1 MAQTKLEH
9 LDDNI
14 NGLVGLLD
22 DRNTLLNFMF
32 KEDQYKDFLMAEKLQ
47 SMEDAA
53 GLNVQ
58 PVKAG
63 TLDLSPI
70 NNLLPN
76 EIRHNVAGRIDPKI
90 INIPNQN
97 QSTTSSPRKDRSGM
111 TDKQRRKDFYQDQK
125 NKPSDDKTKKLK
137 AGGIT
142 SSFNSPGVKSLAET
156 GFDDTF
162 YKNISSSI
170 EDDFKISDVL
180 KQAFGDAMALPVRAA
195 AAALSDLISKIPV
208 QSASQKEVLNE
219 NISNV
224 SSAFHL
230 QRNNSIQETINRQ
243 QTTTD
248 HGETVNKWV
257 NSLLNTSTTT
267 QIAQGKTNRKL
278 NLLNPFHWP
287 AILDE
292 ADKARSGERTINN
305 EDRGVPGSILN
316 YNQRNAEYMKMLS
329 SNTIRGDLKTIT
341 FDGKTYPRGL
351 PGSGETFGGKG
362 GSTYTNNVSETL
374 VPITDTVTNNLTTL
388 TDQVLTENRIDFDE
402 NTIIEKAVAQLPQP
416 PDKTPPGPMEIGD
429 DKAISKVIHS
439 PFFDEYSKMTQFDY
453 VS

>member
-97 QSTTSSPRKDRSGM
+97 QSSTSPKQRVDRSGM
-111 TDKQRRKDFYQDQK
+111 TDKGRRKDWIEK

-180 KQAFGDAMALPVRAA
+180 KKAFGDAMALPVRAA

-287 AILDE
+287 AILFHL
-292 ADKARSGERTINN
+292 G
-305 EDRGVPGSILN
+305 
-316 YNQRNAEYMKMLS
+316 
-329 SNTIRGDLKTIT
+329 
-341 FDGKTYPRGL
+341 
-351 PGSGETFGGKG
+351 
-362 GSTYTNNVSETL
+362 
-374 VPITDTVTNNLTTL
+374 
-388 TDQVLTENRIDFDE
+388 
-402 NTIIEKAVAQLPQP
+402 
-416 PDKTPPGPMEIGD
+416 
-429 DKAISKVIHS
+429 
-439 PFFDEYSKMTQFDY
+439 
-453 VS
+453 